1 MGLNYNPTIVPDGLV
16 MYMDITNSRSY
27 SGSGNTVYNLVNGG
41 IAGTIITGITYD
53 NDNKKNL
60 NFNGSSGYMFS
71 NDTSMNF
78 GTNDFTIQTTLKLN
92 GLSNGFNGAFGSV
105 ICAGA
110 ALTNNSS
117 IFYVSGTAT
126 SHYGLGLYH
135 EPTLLNIIKSYNFQ
149 TNKIYNVT
157 VTKNTSQI
165 EFFVDGASIGTSSSS
180 NSHNFTAN
188 GFAIGRWFAAGS
200 EQYLK
205 GNIYDFKAYNRALSN
220 QEIAQNYDASKG
232 RYITP
237 ENIVTNGLILNLD
250 SGKSNSYSGVGNTI
264 YDLSGFGNTGTLTNG
279 PTFSGLNGGAIVF
292 DGVDDYVIS
301 SVNSGIS
308 GTASR
313 SICAWAKFNNISSS
327 VVCGIGDAAV
337 DNNLFEL
344 QAYQNKM
351 IGHPFGS
358 AIFSQTTLST
368 GVWYFA
374 AYTYDGTACKLY
386 LNGILEASENRVLTT
401 INTPFSIG
409 KKGFNL
415 NSNMNGSISNA
426 QLYNRALTSQEV
438 LQNYNA
444 TKSRFGL

>member
-16 MYMDITNSRSY
+16 MYLDPANSRSY
-27 SGSGNTVYNLVNGG
+27 SGSGNTWYDLSGNSLNATLVSSPSYTTSN
-41 IAGTIITGITYD
+41 IGTFVLD
-53 NDNKKNL
+53 
-60 NFNGSSGYMFS
+60 GSSNYFTLPNNAILS
-71 NDTSMNF
+71 LSE
-78 GTNDFTIQTTLKLN
+78 FTISIWVKTLQLN
-92 GLSNGFNGAFGSV
+92 ADQYL
-105 ICAGA
+105 
-110 ALTNNSS
+110 
-117 IFYVSGTAT
+117 
-126 SHYGLGLYH
+126 
-135 EPTLLNIIKSYNFQ
+135 
-149 TNKIYNVT
+149 
-157 VTKNTSQI
+157 
-165 EFFVDGASIGTSSSS
+165 VDTSS
-180 NSHNFTAN
+180 NSSFGYGYSFRIRSNNTIRFWAYDANTLLDTTATVNSNTWYNIVVSYSNFSKTQKIYIN
-188 GFAIGRWFAAGS
+188 GELSASNQHTNSFVLADV
-200 EQYLK
+200 QYLRIGNSQVLGGYTK
-205 GNIYDFKAYNRALSN
+205 GVVGQTHFYNRELSSS
-220 QEIAQNYDASKG
+220 EVLQNYNATKG
-232 RYITP
+232 RYISP
-237 ENIVTNGLILNLD
+237 ENIVTNGLILNFD
-250 SGKSNSYSGVGNTI
+250 SSKTNSYSGFGNTI

-351 IGHPFGS
+351 IGHPYGS

-374 AYTYDGTACKLY
+374 AYTYDGTTCKLY

-401 INTPFSIG
+401 INTPFSLG
-409 KKGFNL
+409 KKGFNP

-426 QLYNRALTSQEV
+426 QLYNRALTQQEI